1 MDYIDCTKSDYSNL
15 GVNPS
20 RFIVKSF
27 TGTGEKNLKLFEEN
41 LKNKYGEIRLSE
53 SFAGNSLDISK
64 LKSIYFFDEEQAEM
78 RLVSYFEN
86 ESFETGIANESEY
99 YWRSLYEKNPY
110 SAMDI
115 LVKIHNDNF
124 KYTEGIKVNN
134 LVGILHIISHIDF
147 KAPTGL
153 IAHMISSNSLKHPN
167 IEVEEYAIKCYEN
180 WDSEVGLDEL
190 KKVSFK
196 KKWIQEYADQVIM
209 DIEEEN

>member
-1 MDYIDCTKSDYSNL
+1 
-15 GVNPS
+15 
-20 RFIVKSF
+20 
-27 TGTGEKNLKLFEEN
+27 
-41 LKNKYGEIRLSE
+41 
-53 SFAGNSLDISK
+53 
-64 LKSIYFFDEEQAEM
+64 
-78 RLVSYFEN
+78 
-86 ESFETGIANESEY
+86 
-99 YWRSLYEKNPY
+99 
-110 SAMDI
+110 MDI

-124 KYTEGIKVNN
+124 KYTEGAKVNN

-153 IAHMISSNSLKHPN
+153 IAHMISSNSLRHPN

>member
-1 MDYIDCTKSDYSNL
+1 MEPYHFAYSC
-15 GVNPS
+15 PY
-20 RFIVKSF
+20 RRIFIQPFRV
-27 TGTGEKNLKLFEEN
+27 LKKAL
-41 LKNKYGEIRLSE
+41 
-53 SFAGNSLDISK
+53 
-64 LKSIYFFDEEQAEM
+64 
-78 RLVSYFEN
+78 
-86 ESFETGIANESEY
+86 
-99 YWRSLYEKNPY
+99 
-110 SAMDI
+110 
-115 LVKIHNDNF
+115 

-153 IAHMISSNSLKHPN
+153 IAHMISSNSLRHPN